1 MRNNLFKLAK
11 YLYYLSLV
19 ALLILYLFP
28 GSLLGLFLYGNSG
41 QQPNI
46 IKNPIGTSVN
56 HLFFFIYLS
65 VLGFFT
71 RLKKKEIINSFEFLF
86 CISILLEFTHWLI
99 PKRAFEYYDLFGN
112 VMGVII
118 AYLLINFFLKMRIK

>member
-1 MRNNLFKLAK
+1 MFNKFFS
-11 YLYYLSLV
+11 YLKIIFYIANIV
-19 ALLILYLFP
+19 LITLYLFP

-65 VLGFFT
+65 VLGFIT
-71 RLKKKEIINSFEFLF
+71 RLKKKERINSFKFLF

-112 VMGVII
+112 IMGVII
-118 AYLLINFFLKMRIK
+118 AYLLINFFLKIKIK

>member
-1 MRNNLFKLAK
+1 MR
-11 YLYYLSLV
+11 
-19 ALLILYLFP
+19 I
-28 GSLLGLFLYGNSG
+28 
-41 QQPNI
+41 
-46 IKNPIGTSVN
+46 
-56 HLFFFIYLS
+56 
-65 VLGFFT
+65 
-71 RLKKKEIINSFEFLF
+71 KKKEIINSFEFLF

>member
-28 GSLLGLFLYGNSG
+28 GSLLGLFLYGNSD

-46 IKNPIGTSVN
+46 IKNPIGTSIN

-65 VLGFFT
+65 VLGFFN
-71 RLKKKEIINSFEFLF
+71 RLKKKREN
-86 CISILLEFTHWLI
+86 
-99 PKRAFEYYDLFGN
+99 K
-112 VMGVII
+112 
-118 AYLLINFFLKMRIK
+118 